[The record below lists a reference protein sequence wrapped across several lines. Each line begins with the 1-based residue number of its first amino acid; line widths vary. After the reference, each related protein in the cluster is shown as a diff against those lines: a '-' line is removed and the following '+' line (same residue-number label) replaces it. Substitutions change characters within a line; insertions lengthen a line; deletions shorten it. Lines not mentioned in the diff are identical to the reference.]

1 MREKSVRKVRIKKK
15 GGETK
20 ERVVKRKR
28 QKRIQGGVASRCA
41 GELLLLLPSIS
52 PVNGL

>member
-1 MREKSVRKVRIKKK
+1 MKEKSVRKVKIQNER
-15 GGETK
+15 GGK
-20 ERVVKRKR
+20 KRKR